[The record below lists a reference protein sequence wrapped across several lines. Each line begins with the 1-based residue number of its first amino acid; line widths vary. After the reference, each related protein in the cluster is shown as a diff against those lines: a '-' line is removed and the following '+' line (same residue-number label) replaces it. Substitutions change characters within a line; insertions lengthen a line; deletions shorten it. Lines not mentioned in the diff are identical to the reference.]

1 MNNVLVIE
9 GRASANDL
17 LEALNGEFLRE
28 APMNI
33 EKILQATAIAELQ
46 DRVIVGLGLDDLLH
60 AHNVRTVDHVEEDD
74 LAAQRQHA
82 LLPVFRLALARLIDP
97 IIRCHLASILDAIHA
112 EQPDG
117 SLYS

>member
-9 GRASANDL
+9 GRASADDL
-17 LEALNGEFLRE
+17 LKALDREFLRE

-33 EKILQATAIAELQ
+33 KEILQATAIAELQ

-60 AHNVRTVDHVEEDD
+60 AHNVRAVDHVEEDD
-74 LAAQRQHA
+74 FAAQRQHA

-97 IIRCHLASILDAIHA
+97 II
-112 EQPDG
+112 
-117 SLYS
+117 